1 MVQTRRTMNFQMVFP
16 ISTPSSTRSSASTR
30 LSSRLLAWYVST
42 DLSHLSHLFIH
53 RVSRI
58 VPQAIEDDVI
68 PLSQPIGTE
77 SGKLVDSLTIA
88 KGTLIA
94 VSMISMNR
102 SAAIWGEDAKVFRPS
117 RWLEDAHGQ
126 SGIPAQAKEIQ
137 GHRHLL
143 TFVDGPKTCLGKN
156 FAVTEFKVRG
166 RGLWWVTDSDG
177 VFVGRRC

>member
-1 MVQTRRTMNFQMVFP
+1 MNFQMVFR
-16 ISTPSSTRSSASTR
+16 ILTPSSTRSSASTR

-42 DLSHLSHLFIH
+42 DISHPFIH

-156 FAVTEFKVRG
+156 FAVTEFKVRE
-166 RGLWWVTDSDG
+166 RGLRWLTDSDG

>member
-1 MVQTRRTMNFQMVFP
+1 MNFQMAFR
-16 ISTPSSTRSSASTR
+16 ISTQSSTRFSASTR
-30 LSSRLLAWYVST
+30 LSSQLLAWYIPT
-42 DLSHLSHLFIH
+42 DIFQPLLFIY

-58 VPQAIEDDVI
+58 APQAIEDDVI
-68 PLSQPIGTE
+68 PLSVPVRTKYGE
-77 SGKLVDSLTIA
+77 LVDRLTIA
-88 KGTLIA
+88 KGTLVA
-94 VSMISMNR
+94 VSMESMNR

-166 RGLWWVTDSDG
+166 RGLWWVTEPDG
-177 VFVGRRC
+177 VFIGRRC